1 MEEQESQK
9 VKAYSEMTDEDVV
22 VRAKHGDNSALDY
35 IISRYSSFV
44 KSRSRAY
51 FLIGADKEDIVQEG
65 MIGLF
70 KAVRDFN
77 EEKSVAFRAFAE
89 LCVTRQ
95 IISAIKMATRQKHIP
110 LNSYVSLNKP
120 MYDEESERTLL
131 DMISG
136 AKILNPED
144 LFISQENYRLIEK
157 HMQKILSDLEKDVLE
172 YYLQG
177 RSYQEIA
184 AILNR
189 QVKSIDNA
197 LQRIKR
203 KMEAFLNEQ
212 NINVV

>member
-1 MEEQESQK
+1 VEKQQAQQSK
-9 VKAYSEMTDEDVV
+9 GYAEMSDEAVV
-22 VRAKHGDNSALDY
+22 VCAKNGDNAALEH
-35 IISRYSSFV
+35 IISRYSNFV

-70 KAVRDFN
+70 KSVRDFN
-77 EEKSVAFRAFAE
+77 EDKLVAFRAFAE

-120 MYDEESERTLL
+120 VYDEESERTLL
-131 DMISG
+131 DIITG
-136 AKILNPED
+136 VKILNPED
-144 LFISQENYRLIEK
+144 LFISQENHALIEE
-157 HMQKILSDLEKDVLE
+157 HIEEILSDLEKQVLE
-172 YYLQG
+172 LYLQG
-177 RSYQEIA
+177 LSYQEIA
-184 AILNR
+184 VLIDR
-189 QVKSIDNA
+189 HVKSIDNA

-203 KMEAFLNEQ
+203 KMEAFLKSQ